1 MLYSHKQ
8 IWNLFHQLE
17 KNKLGSADENLSNKQ
32 NVFDAELAGSIL
44 KFSHKQWVAHV
55 CDS

>member
-44 KFSHKQWVAHV
+44 KFSHKQWEAHV

>member
-44 KFSHKQWVAHV
+44 KIV